1 MQPRGDSLI
10 LESLYYSIIL
20 GPAWAPVILNLK
32 ISYDKISNNRVD
44 FAFIAEYPDHS
55 YDLFCHEIRR

>member
-1 MQPRGDSLI
+1 
-10 LESLYYSIIL
+10 L
-20 GPAWAPVILNLK
+20 GSRHPYLK